1 MPAKTQVKKKSA
13 AKDRAKPKTN
23 GGDQLRAVQ
32 NMLTTREVE
41 IEAARA
47 EAQDLREQLRAARAP
62 AAAGALECP
71 RCGATMIELTLESVR
86 ADKCNGCH
94 GIFLDNGELEVV
106 LEHHDRQRDK
116 GIRHWYSGLFGRK

>member
-13 AKDRAKPKTN
+13 AKARAKPKTN

-41 IEAARA
+41 IE
-47 EAQDLREQLRAARAP
+47 AARAP

>member
-13 AKDRAKPKTN
+13 AKARAKPKTN

-86 ADKCNGCH
+86 ADK
-94 GIFLDNGELEVV
+94 
-106 LEHHDRQRDK
+106 
-116 GIRHWYSGLFGRK
+116 